1 MPLAR
6 LIELDPYN
14 PFNMHVVFGWLKHDL
29 FDLFRLVYKFRC
41 NIYIYIYIS
50 LIEIVERRYLKR
62 SVNSAARTIVREV
75 ILCVIYKV
83 WVEKISNCI
92 CGIVSRDFYIP
103 NWFVEFLIKVST
115 FI

>member
-1 MPLAR
+1 MSCLVDSNTTY
-6 LIELDPYN
+6 LTCLDLYIN
-14 PFNMHVVFGWLKHDL
+14 LDA
-29 FDLFRLVYKFRC
+29 
-41 NIYIYIYIS
+41 IYIYIYIS

-103 NWFVEFLIKVST
+103 N
-115 FI
+115 